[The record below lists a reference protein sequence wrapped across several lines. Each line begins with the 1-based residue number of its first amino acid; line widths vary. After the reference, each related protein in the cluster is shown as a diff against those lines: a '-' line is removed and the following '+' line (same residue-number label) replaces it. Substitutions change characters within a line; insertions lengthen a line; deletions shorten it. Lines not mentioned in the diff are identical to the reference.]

1 MNDDLPPDVQ
11 GLIELARADVPG
23 DVERARMKRSVL
35 GQVAGSVAVAS
46 TVVASSAAAST
57 TNFAVA
63 TAAGTK
69 LGPLVGI
76 ALWVAA
82 GGLAAGGAIAV
93 REHYVARGEALH
105 AAPSTSLT
113 STPNRTSAASDPQ
126 EPQPTTQTVV
136 PSLPLAAPA
145 AAPSAAVLPRAA
157 GAHRAD
163 GPSTSTLE
171 VELPL
176 LREAQEALRAGDPA
190 RALTYLNEHARRFP
204 NGELAQ
210 ERAAAHAIASCKLDA
225 RRGRAEA
232 DAFVTMHAASPLAD
246 RVREACDR
254 SPSRD

>member
-1 MNDDLPPDVQ
+1 MNDDLPSDVQ

-46 TVVASSAAAST
+46 SVVASSAAAST
-57 TNFAVA
+57 TSVVVA
-63 TAAGTK
+63 SAAGTK
-69 LGPLVGI
+69 LGPLLGI
-76 ALWVAA
+76 ALWVGA

-93 REHYVARGEALH
+93 GEHYVARGEALH
-105 AAPSTSLT
+105 AAPTTNL
-113 STPNRTSAASDPQ
+113 ASKSDRGSVAPYPE
-126 EPQPTTQTVV
+126 EPRPTTQTVV
-136 PSLPLAAPA
+136 PSSPLAAPA
-145 AAPSAAVLPRAA
+145 AVPSAAVLPRAGA
-157 GAHRAD
+157 AHRAD
-163 GPSTSTLE
+163 GPATSTLE

-190 RALTYLNEHARRFP
+190 RALTYLNEHARRYP
-204 NGELAQ
+204 NGELAE

-225 RRGRAEA
+225 RRGRGEA

>member
-35 GQVAGSVAVAS
+35 GPVAGSVAAAS
-46 TVVASSAAAST
+46 SVVVSSAAAST

-69 LGPLVGI
+69 LGPLLGI
-76 ALWVAA
+76 ALWVGA

-93 REHYVARGEALH
+93 REHYVARAEAPR
-105 AAPSTSLT
+105 AAPT
-113 STPNRTSAASDPQ
+113 ASHTAKPDQ
-126 EPQPTTQTVV
+126 ASVASRRDSEEPHPTAETVV
-136 PSLPLAAPA
+136 PSSPLAAPA
-145 AAPSAAVLPRAA
+145 AMPSTAVLPRV
-157 GAHRAD
+157 AHRAD
-163 GPSTSTLE
+163 GPSPSTLE

-190 RALTYLNEHARRFP
+190 RALGYLNEHARRFP

-232 DAFVTMHAASPLAD
+232 DAFVAMHAASPLAD